1 MNGDKRENK
10 FNFVD
15 NISIKEA
22 PKEVSTKV
30 EEPKQKF
37 FKIYIGFET
46 RVCLYVIFILI
57 FFLAGCFIALSA
69 FNFGISE
76 TVSYKEESHANYK
89 VCLKENNYY
98 NKECLD
104 EGLQYLSALTNNID
118 VDFNY
123 NVNLSKEIE
132 YKLAYHVNALVRIY
146 DPVDHTKIL
155 YENEDTIIERV
166 DISNNSNKISFH
178 TNALIDYSKYNE
190 SVVQYINSYAPGAT
204 SDVDLILYLDEE
216 TETRKISSVNVP
228 LATTS
233 YGINK
238 EEIEKTSDVSVD
250 ANMWTENNSYYIII
264 GTLLI
269 LVSLFLLIRV
279 TRLVIKGT
287 ARKSK
292 YHKELNNI
300 LKEYD
305 RYIVIA
311 RDGFIPDGNKK
322 TVKVSEFKELMDAR
336 EALNKP
342 IIYSKVNDIKSE
354 FIVEDTEIVYKY
366 SIKESD
372 DE

>member
-1 MNGDKRENK
+1 MNENKRENK

-22 PKEVSTKV
+22 PTVATVKT
-30 EEPKQKF
+30 EENKSKLH
-37 FKIYIGFET
+37 KIYIGFET

-57 FFLAGCFIALSA
+57 FFLSGCFMALSA
-69 FNFGISE
+69 FNFGMNE
-76 TVSYKEESHANYK
+76 VVSYKEESHARYK

-104 EGLQYLSALTNNID
+104 EGLQYLSTLTNSIN

-123 NVNLSKEIE
+123 DVKFSTNID
-132 YKLAYHVNALVRIY
+132 YKLAYHVTALVRVY

-155 YENEDTIIERV
+155 YENEDIIIDKV
-166 DISNNSNKISFH
+166 DISNNSDKINFNTS
-178 TNALIDYSKYNE
+178 ASIDYSKYNTSMVE
-190 SVVQYINSYAPGAT
+190 YINSYAPGAT
-204 SDVDLILYLDEE
+204 ADIDLVLYLDEE

-228 LATTS
+228 LAITS

-238 EEIEKTSDVSVD
+238 EEILKNSDVSID
-250 ANMWTENNSYYIII
+250 TNIWTESNSYYIII

-279 TRLVIKGT
+279 TRLVIRGT
-287 ARKSK
+287 AKKSK
-292 YHKELNNI
+292 YHKIVNNI

-305 RYIVIA
+305 KYIVIA

-322 TVKVSEFKELMDAR
+322 TVKVEEFKELMDAR
-336 EALNKP
+336 DALNKP

-354 FIVEDTEIVYKY
+354 FIVEDTEIVYKF
-366 SIKESD
+366 SIKED

>member
-1 MNGDKRENK
+1 MDRNKRENK

-22 PKEVSTKV
+22 PKEVTTKPV
-30 EEPKQKF
+30 ENKSKF
-37 FKIYIGFET
+37 NKIYIGFET

-57 FFLAGCFIALSA
+57 FFLVGCFMALSA
-69 FNFGISE
+69 FNFGMNE
-76 TVSYKEESHANYK
+76 VVSYKEESHASYK

-104 EGLQYLSALTNNID
+104 EGLQYLSALTNNVS

-123 NVNLSKEIE
+123 DVDFSTLID
-132 YKLAYHVNALVRIY
+132 YKLAYHITALVRIY
-146 DPVDHTKIL
+146 DPNDYTKVL
-155 YENEDTIIERV
+155 YENEDIVLDKV
-166 DISNNSNKISFH
+166 DISNNSDKITFNTS
-178 TNALIDYSKYNE
+178 AVIDFNKYNA
-190 SVVQYINSYAPGAT
+190 SVVEYINSYAPGAT

-216 TETRKISSVNVP
+216 TETRKIASVQVP

-233 YGINK
+233 YGVTK
-238 EEIEKTSDVSVD
+238 EEIVNSSDVTVD
-250 ANMWTENNSYYIII
+250 ANIWTENNSYYIII

-269 LVSLFLLIRV
+269 LVSLLLLVRV

-287 ARKSK
+287 AKKSK
-292 YHKELNNI
+292 YHKELNSI

-305 RYIVIA
+305 KYIVIA
-311 RDGFIPDGNKK
+311 RDGFIADGNKK
-322 TVKVSEFKELMDAR
+322 TVKVSEFKELLDAR
-336 EALNKP
+336 SALNKP
-342 IIYSKVNDIKSE
+342 IIYSKINDIKSE